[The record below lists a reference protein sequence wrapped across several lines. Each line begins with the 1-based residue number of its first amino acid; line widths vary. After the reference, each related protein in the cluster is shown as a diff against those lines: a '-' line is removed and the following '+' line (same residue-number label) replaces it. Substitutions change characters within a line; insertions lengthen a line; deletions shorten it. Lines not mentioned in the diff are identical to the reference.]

1 MAVWAHCGCAAKV
14 NEQPTGPVWTVS
26 HPRSDPH
33 STAPMVLQRFTIAT
47 IGEVKTT
54 MATKSKEQGG
64 TATAEPPGGKNG
76 FSLISNEKLINL
88 YATMV
93 KCRMLEERARVLFK
107 QSKFTG
113 NYYAAVGQEAAA
125 VGVALDLLPADT
137 IGPSHRDFITN
148 FIKGAPLEKM
158 FCQLYARA
166 ASPDKGRSSPAHMG
180 YAPLNVITPSSTIA
194 AQLNIAAGVAL
205 ANKIKKNGNIAV
217 AFSGDGST
225 SLGFWHEALNFA
237 GVHDLP
243 IVFVC
248 QNNLWAESVSLKM
261 QTKVEDISVKAQA
274 YGFPGITVDGNDV
287 VAVYRV
293 AHEAISRARQGRGPT
308 LIECKTYRWY
318 GHSEIDPAKY
328 RDPEEV
334 ERWKAND
341 PILNMEKYLTGKGL
355 YRDELKQEI
364 ADGFNKE
371 LDAAIEVAEKS
382 PYPEG
387 IEALDHVYSFSIR
400 DRALYPKTWTP
411 QY

>member
-1 MAVWAHCGCAAKV
+1 
-14 NEQPTGPVWTVS
+14 
-26 HPRSDPH
+26 
-33 STAPMVLQRFTIAT
+33 MV
-47 IGEVKTT
+47 GKE
-54 MATKSKEQGG
+54 KEQAGV
-64 TATAEPPGGKNG
+64 AETPAGKGG
-76 FSLISNEKLINL
+76 FSLISNEKLIQL
-88 YATMV
+88 YTTMV

-125 VGVALDLLPADT
+125 VGVAIDLLPEDT
-137 IGPSHRDFITN
+137 IGPSHRDFIVN
-148 FIKGAPLEKM
+148 FIKGAPLDKM

-166 ASPDKGRSSPAHMG
+166 TSPDKGRSSPAHMG

-194 AQLNIAAGVAL
+194 AQLNIATGVAL
-205 ANKIKKNGNIAV
+205 ANKMKKNGKIAV

-237 GVHDLP
+237 GVQDLP

-248 QNNLWAESVSLKM
+248 QNNLWAESVPLKL
-261 QTKVEDISVKAQA
+261 QTKVEDIALKAQA

-293 AHEAISRARQGRGPT
+293 ASESIARARQGRGPT

-334 ERWKAND
+334 EKWKARD
-341 PILNMEKYLTGKGL
+341 PILKMEKYLTGKGL
-355 YRDELKQEI
+355 FSAEMKQKVVDE
-364 ADGFNKE
+364 FNQE

-387 IEALDHVYSFSIR
+387 VEALDDVFSFSIR
-400 DRALYPKTWTP
+400 DRSLNQKTWTP
-411 QY
+411 KY